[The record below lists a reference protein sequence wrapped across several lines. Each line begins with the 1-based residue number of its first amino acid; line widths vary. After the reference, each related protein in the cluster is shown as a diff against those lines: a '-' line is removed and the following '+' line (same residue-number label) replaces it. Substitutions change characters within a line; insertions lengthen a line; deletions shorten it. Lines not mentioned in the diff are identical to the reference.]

1 MLDSFKLSK
10 YEMLM
15 FTILKSECEYALF
28 LTRQLVSKQGYFLY
42 TDKLN
47 LVTFGL
53 RHSDLQIR
61 YFDVA
66 GQVN

>member
-1 MLDSFKLSK
+1 MP
-10 YEMLM
+10 
-15 FTILKSECEYALF
+15 ALF
-28 LTRQLVSKQGYFLY
+28 LTRQLLSKQDYFLY

-47 LVTFGL
+47 LVIFGL

-66 GQVN
+66 GQVKKVGYAFICKGS